1 MLGIVLTV
9 PLVERIMV
17 IMPTE
22 LPHMVPIARTKKQND
37 LVFLQDEVQAP
48 HGNRFQHEKAQVRRA
63 IMVHQQHDPNLEVS
77 ENKI

>member
-1 MLGIVLTV
+1 
-9 PLVERIMV
+9 
-17 IMPTE
+17 
-22 LPHMVPIARTKKQND
+22 MVPIARTKKQND